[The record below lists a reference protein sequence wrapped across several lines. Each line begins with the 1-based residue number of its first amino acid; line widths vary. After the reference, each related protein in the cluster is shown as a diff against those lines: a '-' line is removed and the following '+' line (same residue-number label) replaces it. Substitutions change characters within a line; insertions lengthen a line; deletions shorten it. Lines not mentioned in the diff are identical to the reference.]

1 MVGETTF
8 ERYAKHIAVAMV
20 ALLILLPVYWMVNMS
35 FKDRVEFVARP
46 PTLIVERP
54 TTENYY
60 DLLVTQRFY
69 LKGINSL
76 VVAIIAATLAVT
88 VGTLAAYA
96 LSRFRLPRNL
106 QLSPAV
112 HDADRAHVSADR
124 DRHSA
129 LRPSTIA
136 RFFGFKLFDTQL
148 GLGLIHGFMELP
160 LVLWMMIGF
169 FRDIPRDMEEAALV
183 DGDSRFAVLRKIA
196 LPLAAPGLAAT
207 FILVFISSWNEF
219 LLALILTGSQVADA
233 ADRGRRPDRSV
244 RHPVRQHDG
253 RRRDHDG
260 PRADSRALDPALS
273 DARVWRWAGSRDDQQ
288 SGLDRRPRRGTLGA
302 GQLRAASRS
311 ASAR

>member
-8 ERYAKHIAVAMV
+8 ERYTKHITVTIV

-35 FKDRVEFVARP
+35 LKDRAEFVARP

-54 TTENYY
+54 TIANYY
-60 DLLVTQRFY
+60 DLLVSQRFY

-76 VVAIIAATLAVT
+76 AVAVIAATLAVT

-96 LSRFRLPRNL
+96 LARFRLPRNL
-106 QLSPAV
+106 NYHLLFTMLTVRMFPPIVTVIPLFSFYN
-112 HDADRAHVSADR
+112 REI
-124 DRHSA
+124 
-129 LRPSTIA
+129 L
-136 RFFGFKLFDTQL
+136 GFKLFDTQL

-219 LLALILTGSQVADA
+219 LLALILTGS
-233 ADRGRRPDRSV
+233 RS
-244 RHPVRQHDG
+244 Q
-253 RRRDHDG
+253 
-260 PRADSRALDPALS
+260 
-273 DARVWRWAGSRDDQQ
+273 
-288 SGLDRRPRRGTLGA
+288 TLPIAVA
-302 GQLRAASRS
+302 GQIGQYEIQYGNMMAAGVVTTVPVLILALLTQRYLTRGL
-311 ASAR
+311 AVGGVTG

>member
-8 ERYAKHIAVAMV
+8 ERYTKHITVAMV

-46 PTLIVERP
+46 PTPIVERP
-54 TTENYY
+54 TIANYY
-60 DLLVTQRFY
+60 DLLVSQRFY

-76 VVAIIAATLAVT
+76 AVAVIAATLAVT

-96 LSRFRLPRNL
+96 LARFRLPRNL
-106 QLSPAV
+106 NYHLLFTMLTVRMFPPIVTVIPLFSFYN
-112 HDADRAHVSADR
+112 REI
-124 DRHSA
+124 
-129 LRPSTIA
+129 L
-136 RFFGFKLFDTQL
+136 GFKLFDTQL

-219 LLALILTGSQVADA
+219 LLALILTGS
-233 ADRGRRPDRSV
+233 RS
-244 RHPVRQHDG
+244 Q
-253 RRRDHDG
+253 
-260 PRADSRALDPALS
+260 
-273 DARVWRWAGSRDDQQ
+273 
-288 SGLDRRPRRGTLGA
+288 TLPIAVA
-302 GQLRAASRS
+302 GQIGQYEIQYGNMMAAGVVTTVPVLILALLTQRYLTRGL
-311 ASAR
+311 AVGGVTG

>member
-8 ERYAKHIAVAMV
+8 ERYTKHITVAMV

-54 TTENYY
+54 TIANYY
-60 DLLVTQRFY
+60 DLLVSQRFY

-76 VVAIIAATLAVT
+76 AVAVIAATLAVT

-96 LSRFRLPRNL
+96 LARFRLPRNL
-106 QLSPAV
+106 NYHLLFTMLTVRMFPPIVTVIPLFSFYN
-112 HDADRAHVSADR
+112 REI
-124 DRHSA
+124 
-129 LRPSTIA
+129 L
-136 RFFGFKLFDTQL
+136 GFKLFDTQL

-219 LLALILTGSQVADA
+219 LLALTLTGSRSQTLPIAVASQIAQYDVKWGNMMA
-233 ADRGRRPDRSV
+233 AGVITTVPVLVLAILSQRYLTRGLAV
-244 RHPVRQHDG
+244 GGVTG
-253 RRRDHDG
+253 
-260 PRADSRALDPALS
+260 
-273 DARVWRWAGSRDDQQ
+273 
-288 SGLDRRPRRGTLGA
+288 
-302 GQLRAASRS
+302 
-311 ASAR
+311 

>member
-8 ERYAKHIAVAMV
+8 ERYTKHIAVAMV
-20 ALLILLPVYWMVNMS
+20 VLLILLPVYWMVNMS
-35 FKDRVEFVARP
+35 LKDRAEFAARP
-46 PTLIVERP
+46 PTLVVEQP
-54 TTENYY
+54 TTANYY

-96 LSRFRLPRNL
+96 LARFRLPRNFNYHL
-106 QLSPAV
+106 LF
-112 HDADRAHVSADR
+112 
-124 DRHSA
+124 
-129 LRPSTIA
+129 TILTIRMFPPIVTIIPLFA
-136 RFFGFKLFDTQL
+136 FYNRELFGFKLFDTQI

-219 LLALILTGSQVADA
+219 LVALILTGS
-233 ADRGRRPDRSV
+233 
-244 RHPVRQHDG
+244 
-253 RRRDHDG
+253 
-260 PRADSRALDPALS
+260 RA
-273 DARVWRWAGSRDDQQ
+273 Q
-288 SGLDRRPRRGTLGA
+288 TLPIAVA
-302 GQLRAASRS
+302 GQIGQFDVQWGNMMAAGVITTVPVLVLALLTQRYLTRGL
-311 ASAR
+311 AVGGVTG